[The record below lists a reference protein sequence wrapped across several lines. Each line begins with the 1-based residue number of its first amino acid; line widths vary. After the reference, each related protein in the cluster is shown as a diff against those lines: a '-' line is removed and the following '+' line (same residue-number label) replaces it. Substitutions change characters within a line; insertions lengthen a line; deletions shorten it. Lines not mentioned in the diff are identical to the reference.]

1 MSIVAF
7 VPKPS
12 QKDIV
17 NSAKMFLGLPYLWAG
32 TSSFGFD
39 CSGIIYSVYKNHG
52 IIIPRDSFY
61 QATKGTPVAKKNLQ
75 PGDLVFFAGN
85 KGKGKVYHVGLYI
98 GDGKMLHAPDA
109 SSKVRI
115 ESISAGKYKTNY
127 SGARRYLN

>member
-1 MSIVAF
+1 
-7 VPKPS
+7 
-12 QKDIV
+12 
-17 NSAKMFLGLPYLWAG
+17 MFLVLPYIWAG

-61 QATKGTPVAKKNLQ
+61 QATKGTPVAKKNLL

-85 KGKGKVYHVGLYI
+85 RGKGKVYHVGLYI
-98 GDGKMLHAPDA
+98 GEGKMLHAPDA

-115 ESISAGKYKTNY
+115 ESITAGNYKTNY